1 MPARANS
8 NTFGTAF
15 ATAIQSGLRIFCGT
29 QKRQPDHSGDL
40 EAPTLTLLLEA
51 LAVVG
56 LMMWLDRVQTG
67 RFKVFRE
74 MGVFWDEF
82 NLYHRKDGKVFA
94 ENDDLLRAVRYA
106 LMMLRFAR
114 TEAARSS
121 FNRKV
126 ITYPPGYFQHA

>member
-1 MPARANS
+1 MWRN
-8 NTFGTAF
+8 
-15 ATAIQSGLRIFCGT
+15 IRI
-29 QKRQPDHSGDL
+29 L
-40 EAPTLTLLLEA
+40 VLLLV
-51 LAVVG
+51 LAAVAVQQ
-56 LMMWLDRVQTG
+56 WLDRVQTG

-126 ITYPPGYFQHA
+126 ITYPPGYFQQA